1 MKLYVNEKLFSLHR
15 KFYITNENK
24 ETLYEISSMVLS
36 IGDATTINDKE
47 GNKVAYI
54 NQEIFHLS
62 PTYGVYIDGKLSFKI
77 KKNIIFNDYTLSNGY
92 RVDGNLLMFD
102 FCVFDDKG
110 NKIGSIQRKLFTI
123 GDEYEIDIIDESEKN
138 IILSIIV
145 ATINDV
151 NRLQRRRFN
160 DD

>member
-1 MKLYVNEKLFSLHR
+1 MKLYVSEKLFSIHK

-24 ETLYEISSMVLS
+24 ENLYEISSMVLS

-92 RVDGNLLMFD
+92 RVDGDLLMFD
-102 FCVFDDKG
+102 FSIFDD
-110 NKIGSIQRKLFTI
+110 NCNRIGSIQRKLFTI
-123 GDEYEIDIIDESEKN
+123 GDEYEIDIIDESKKN

-145 ATINDV
+145 AITNDV
-151 NRLQRRRFN
+151 NRSQRKRFN